1 MDYSNHACFFQAI
14 FIYTF
19 DGFMLSG
26 AMEPLPNKT
35 FQNLPKDKQDR
46 ITRAAVLEFSEKGY
60 SGASINMLVERLG
73 IAKGSIFQYFGDKN
87 GLFLFIFNKTT
98 ELVKKRLRTI
108 RDDTKDVEL
117 FSRLEKTLWE
127 GINFLQDH
135 PLIYRLY
142 LGVLFDSKIPFRDDI
157 LLSLRT
163 YSHGYLRALLS
174 DAKDKGE
181 LRENLDI
188 DKACFIIDAIMDRF
202 IQTHTVRHLDS
213 NLGIYGADDQTLTSW
228 ITAIIDM
235 IKNGIGA

>member
-1 MDYSNHACFFQAI
+1 
-14 FIYTF
+14 
-19 DGFMLSG
+19 MLFG

-35 FQNLPKDKQDR
+35 FRNLPKDKQDR
-46 ITRAAVLEFSEKGY
+46 ITEAAVLEFGEKGY

-98 ELVKKRLRTI
+98 ELVKNRLRTI
-108 RDDTKDVEL
+108 RDDTEDVEF
-117 FSRLEKTLWE
+117 FSRLEKTLRE

-142 LGVLFDSKIPFRDDI
+142 LGVLFDSKIPFRDSI
-157 LLSLRT
+157 LFSLRQ
-163 YSHGYLRALLS
+163 YSYGYLRTLLS
-174 DAKDKGE
+174 EAKAKGE
-181 LRENLDI
+181 LRNNLDI
-188 DKACFIIDAIMDRF
+188 DKTCFILDAVMDRF

-213 NLGIYGADDQTLTSW
+213 DLGIYNADGKTIDSW
-228 ITAIIDM
+228 ITAIIDI

>member
-1 MDYSNHACFFQAI
+1 
-14 FIYTF
+14 
-19 DGFMLSG
+19 MLFG

-46 ITRAAVLEFSEKGY
+46 ITEAAVLEFGEKGY

-98 ELVKKRLRTI
+98 ELVKNRLRTI
-108 RDDTKDVEL
+108 RDDTDDVEVFL
-117 FSRLEKTLWE
+117 RLEKTLRE

-142 LGVLFDSKIPFRDDI
+142 LGVLFDSKIPFRDSI
-157 LLSLRT
+157 LFSLRQ
-163 YSHGYLRALLS
+163 YSYGYLRTLLS
-174 DAKDKGE
+174 EAKAKGE
-181 LRENLDI
+181 LRNNLDI
-188 DKACFIIDAIMDRF
+188 DKTCFILDAVMDRF

-213 NLGIYGADDQTLTSW
+213 DLGIYNADGKTIDSW
-228 ITAIIDM
+228 ITAIIDI